1 MALTRKI
8 KLVVYWLSEPKLL
21 FLTILYLLLAFSW
34 IRFFHYSE
42 PSFRLSGL
50 VLQILGIFTVA
61 LGILQT
67 REQFGH
73 DSYPKLFSAWIQ
85 RFPLKKSKPSFIEP
99 EGIQASFS
107 IGDAILHTVFKLDSN
122 SPIQGQLL
130 KIEKEILFLQKQID
144 NQSEK
149 NQNEI
154 NNLCNKLTIEKNER
168 TQSINQTLKII
179 ESTNTGGIHISFI
192 GTIWLLFGVIAS
204 TASPELSGFLN

>member
-8 KLVVYWLSEPKLL
+8 KLVMNWLSEPKLL

-34 IRFFHYSE
+34 ISFFHYSE

-50 VLQILGIFTVA
+50 LLQILGIFTVA

-67 REQFGH
+67 REQFRH

-85 RFPLKKSKPSFIEP
+85 RFPLKKSNPSFIEP
-99 EGIQASFS
+99 EGIQTSFS
-107 IGDAILHTVFKLDSN
+107 IGDVILHTVFKLDSN
-122 SPIQGQLL
+122 SSIQDQLL
-130 KIEKEILFLQKQID
+130 KIEKEILSLQKQID
-144 NQSEK
+144 NQADK
-149 NQNEI
+149 NINEF
-154 NNLCNKLTIEKNER
+154 NDFSNKLTIEKNER

-179 ESTNTGGIHISFI
+179 ESTSTGGIHISFI

-204 TASPELSGFLN
+204 TTPPELSGFFN